1 MKIRKQICSGIAVS
15 AVLCALSPVAMAGP
29 PLICH
34 AIDIGQAKTLPW
46 TSDTWNLS
54 GKETYDVSHLVDD
67 TLALLTPT
75 TPALVRMETLRRA
88 TLYAQ
93 KDPLVVKQL
102 LFRLRSRALE
112 SNAKGRPDA
121 YAWFDMGYLVESYHQ
136 ANWLFKKA
144 QEERKGWTREEKSNP
159 ATGIDGYALIEK
171 AIKLRGEDP
180 EMEFA
185 AALITLGGSNYPGH
199 QEHLQKA
206 LDGANANPLLARNLS
221 ARFIGAQSST
231 MAEMFKKRQAEN

>member
-1 MKIRKQICSGIAVS
+1 MKLNNKTRLAF
-15 AVLCALSPVAMAGP
+15 AVLALLCASPQLALAGP

-54 GKETYDVSHLVDD
+54 GKETYDISRLVDD
-67 TLALLTPT
+67 TMALLTPG

-93 KDPLVVKQL
+93 KDPLVAQQL
-102 LFRLRSRALE
+102 LFKLRSRALE
-112 SNAKGRPDA
+112 SDAKGRPDA
-121 YAWFDMGYLVESYHQ
+121 LAWFDMGYLVESYHQ

-144 QEERKGWTREEKSNP
+144 QEGKTGWTRGEKSNP
-159 ATGIDGYALIEK
+159 ATAIDGYALIEK

-199 QEHLQKA
+199 QAHPQKA
-206 LDGANANPLLARNLS
+206 LDGAKANPLLARNLS
-221 ARFIGAQSST
+221 ARFIGAQSAI
-231 MAEMFKKRQAEN
+231 MAEMFKQRQAEN